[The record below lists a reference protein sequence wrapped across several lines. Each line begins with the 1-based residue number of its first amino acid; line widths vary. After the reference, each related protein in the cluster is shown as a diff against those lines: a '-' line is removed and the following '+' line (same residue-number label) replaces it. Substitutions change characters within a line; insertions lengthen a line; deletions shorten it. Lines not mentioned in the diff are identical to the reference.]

1 MKSSIK
7 ESLKQRA
14 FQYLDERLDVHVK
27 KSITSVQIKQILE
40 CLSDWMYE
48 ERVGVMHEFSRQV
61 IQKVQNKPSE
71 ILEDSEF
78 VKELQKL

>member
-48 ERVGVMHEFSRQV
+48 ERGFDLVRHDSR
-61 IQKVQNKPSE
+61 IK
-71 ILEDSEF
+71 
-78 VKELQKL
+78 